1 MEILLKKNFINAAD
15 YLLESYYPE
24 TSIDTEIIV
33 RSVADDVKRQQ
44 NYVLYRLLKTKKDKE
59 RQADSSLL

>member
-44 NYVLYRLLKTKKDKE
+44 NYVLYRLLKTK
-59 RQADSSLL
+59 